1 MTTYLDTNARM
12 RRPPPPSSFGIGK
25 LLFAV
30 VLAVVFFLL
39 GQSMVHHNFHRGE
52 RVHRNGSVGQ

>member
-1 MTTYLDTNARM
+1 MGIGEPK
-12 RRPPPPSSFGIGK
+12 PPSFGIGH

-39 GQSMVHHNFHRGE
+39 GESMVKHLTGHPHRATK
-52 RVHRNGSVGQ
+52 SSPF